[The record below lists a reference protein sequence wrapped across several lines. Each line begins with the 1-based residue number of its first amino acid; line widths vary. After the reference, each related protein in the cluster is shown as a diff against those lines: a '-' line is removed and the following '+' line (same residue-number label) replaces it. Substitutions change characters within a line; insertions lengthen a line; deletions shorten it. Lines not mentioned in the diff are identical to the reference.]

1 MKKIFS
7 ILFLVSVICISSIVK
22 ADYTTS
28 FGAHVGK
35 FASGAS
41 LKHFFDANGST
52 GFEIWG
58 TITREANS
66 GYMGKAFFVKQVTIF
81 NSKLQIPVDMVFG
94 VGGHFGLF
102 KDNYYHIV
110 KGEPEYYEHNA
121 LNAGID
127 AQFGLEYNS
136 RRVPITVGIDVNPY
150 YGLLNPGPEWLDVG
164 LNVRFKF

>member
-7 ILFLVSVICISSIVK
+7 ILFLAITIYSVPNAK

-28 FGAHVGK
+28 FGARLGK
-35 FASGAS
+35 FATGAS
-41 LKHFFDANGST
+41 LKHFFDARGNI
-52 GFEIWG
+52 GFELWG

-66 GYMGKAFFVKQVTIF
+66 GYMGKGFFVKQVPIF

-102 KDNYYHIV
+102 KENFYRIRN
-110 KGEPEYYEHNA
+110 GEPEYYDHNA

-136 RRVPITVGIDVNPY
+136 RRVPVTVGIDVNPY
-150 YGLLNPGPEWLDVG
+150 YGLLNPGPEWLDMGVT
-164 LNVRFKF
+164 VRFKF